1 MRRILLTVI
10 RKEFT
15 HILRDPQSLYLVL
28 GMPLLMLFLYGYA
41 ITLDM
46 KQIDI
51 AIVDE
56 SHTPQSRELISHIS
70 STDFFRITAR
80 NVPLDQIDDLFK
92 ARTARCALI
101 IPTDFARDL
110 AADGD
115 SEVSLIVDASDPN
128 AATFIRTYLGQIIA
142 SENGALRMAATGSA
156 RSELFR
162 VSPRIFYNPDLRSA
176 NFFVPGLIA
185 LILILITSLLT
196 SIAITREKENGT
208 MEQILVSPIR
218 PAQLIFGKV
227 LPYTLIGFI
236 DGVMILV
243 VGSLWFNVP
252 IAGSIGLALAMML
265 VYVITG
271 ISLGILVST
280 IAKTQS
286 VAMLVAVTL
295 TVLPSTTMSGFIFPI
310 SSMPPFLRWISDII
324 PATYF
329 LQIIRGIVLKGNSL
343 VDLYRQ
349 ALVLLGMDVLLIGVS
364 VRAFRVRLG

>member
-1 MRRILLTVI
+1 MNRILLSVV

-15 HILRDPQSLYLVL
+15 HIFRDVQSLYLVL

-46 KQIDI
+46 RQIDTVVI
-51 AIVDE
+51 DE
-56 SHTPQSRELISHIS
+56 SHTPESRALISRLS
-70 STDFFRITAR
+70 STAFFRITAR
-80 NVPLDQIDDLFK
+80 NVPLSEVGDLFK
-92 ARTARCALI
+92 ERTARCVVI
-101 IPTDFARDL
+101 IPAAFARDL
-110 AADGD
+110 VTKGD
-115 SEVSLIVDASDPN
+115 AKISLIVDASDPN
-128 AATFIRTYLGQIIA
+128 AASFIQNYVGQVV
-142 SENGALRMAATGSA
+142 SGENQALNPTGTL
-156 RSELFR
+156 LFK
-162 VSPRIFYNPDLRSA
+162 VSPRIFYNPDMRSA

-196 SIAITREKENGT
+196 SIAIVREKETGT

-218 PAQLIFGKV
+218 PAQIIVGKV

-243 VGSLWFNVP
+243 VGSLWFHVP
-252 IAGSIGLALAMML
+252 IAGSIALALSMML
-265 VYVITG
+265 IYVITG

-280 IAKTQS
+280 IAKTQA

-310 SSMPPFLRWISDII
+310 SSMPFFLRWISDII

-329 LQIIRGIVLKGNSL
+329 LEIIRGIVLKGNSL
-343 VDLYRQ
+343 ADLYRQ
-349 ALVLLGMDVLLIGVS
+349 AAILLGMDVLLIAVS

>member
-1 MRRILLTVI
+1 MNRILLSVV

-15 HILRDPQSLYLVL
+15 HIFRDIQSLYLVL

-46 KQIDI
+46 RQIDTAVI
-51 AIVDE
+51 DE
-56 SHTPQSRELISHIS
+56 SHTPESRELISHLS

-80 NVPLDQIDDLFK
+80 DVPLSDIGDLFK
-92 ARTARCALI
+92 ERVARCVLI
-101 IPTDFARDL
+101 IPPSFARDL
-110 AADGD
+110 VAKGGA
-115 SEVSLIVDASDPN
+115 EVSLIVDASDPN
-128 AATFIRTYLGQIIA
+128 AANFIRNYVGQVVA
-142 SENGALRMAATGSA
+142 NENQALNPGSA
-156 RSELFR
+156 ALFT
-162 VSPRIFYNPDLRSA
+162 VSPRIFYNPDMRSA

-196 SIAITREKENGT
+196 SIAIVREKETGT

-218 PAQLIFGKV
+218 PAQIIVGKV

-243 VGSLWFNVP
+243 VGSLWFKVP
-252 IAGSIGLALAMML
+252 IAGSLALALGMML

-271 ISLGILVST
+271 ISLGILIST
-280 IAKTQS
+280 IAKTQA

-310 SSMPPFLRWISDII
+310 SSMPVFLRWISDII

-329 LQIIRGIVLKGNSL
+329 LQIIRGIVLKGNTL
-343 VDLYRQ
+343 ADFYRQ
-349 ALVLLGMDVLLIGVS
+349 ALILLGMDVLLITVS